1 MARAFSPNLFA
12 TGVAMNRFGRVWVVG
27 ALLALILAPV
37 LHAQAPVKHY
47 VINAA
52 TQGNGSGA
60 RLADAVKAAQGTVT
74 AVFDSI
80 GSGAA
85 DSANPNFLAAM
96 SQASGVQGVAED
108 VEIQWLPQENV
119 ALAGVDAGPQP
130 YGVNTEPYHGYQWAL
145 H

>member
-12 TGVAMNRFGRVWVVG
+12 TGVAMNRFGRVLVVC
-27 ALLALILAPV
+27 ALMALILAPV

-80 GSGAA
+80 GIVAA
-85 DSANPNFLAAM
+85 DSANPNFLATI
-96 SQASGVQGVAED
+96 ASTPGVQGAAE
-108 VEIQWLPQENV
+108 
-119 ALAGVDAGPQP
+119 
-130 YGVNTEPYHGYQWAL
+130 
-145 H
+145 